1 MRLENI
7 AGTGI
12 PLKGNDI
19 DTDRIIPARYLKEI
33 TFSHMGEYVFFD
45 ERFGGN
51 GRPKEHPFNDP
62 RFAGAK
68 ILIVNKNF
76 GCGSSREHAVQAI
89 KRFGINAIIGESFS
103 PIFSANCTAIGIS
116 AVQVNLNDIELLMK
130 SVSENP
136 KTQINI
142 LLLEKKII
150 FSEKSIEFHMPEN
163 ALNAIISGFWDIKQV
178 MLNNFEEVKEV
189 SKRLP
194 YISGKY

>member
-33 TFSHMGEYVFFD
+33 TFSHMGDYVFFD
-45 ERFGGN
+45 ERFDGN
-51 GRPKEHPFNDP
+51 GRQKEHPFNGP

-76 GCGSSREHAVQAI
+76 GCGSSREHAPQAI
-89 KRFGINAIIGESFS
+89 KRFGISAIIGESFS
-103 PIFSANCTAIGIS
+103 PIFLANCIALGMP
-116 AVQVNLNDIELLMK
+116 AVQANFNDIELLMK
-130 SVSENP
+130 SVYENP
-136 KTQINI
+136 KTRINI
-142 LLLEKKII
+142 FLPEKKIT
-150 FSEKSIEFHMPEN
+150 FSEKSIEFRMPEN
-163 ALNAIISGFWDIKQV
+163 SLNALISGFWDIKQV
-178 MLNNFEEVKEV
+178 MLNNFEEVKEA